1 LIRVVIVARSE
12 GVAADL
18 AELLAEENRL
28 DVSTVLHPAGE
39 PDVLLLKGMDAPP
52 EWHDIPALVLGEEP
66 GSVSGPVSGL
76 VRAHLP
82 DSTTAEQLIAALV
95 AVANGLIVT
104 SSEEEMRSGQ
114 RRHTELPP
122 LLEPL
127 TPRELQV
134 LRYLADGLSNKEIAA
149 RLSLSDHTVKFHVA
163 SILGKLGAASRAEAV
178 AQGLRRGLVPI

>member
-1 LIRVVIVARSE
+1 VIVARSE
-12 GVAADL
+12 RAAADL

-28 DVSTVLHPAGE
+28 DVSTVVHAAGE
-39 PDVLLLKGMDAPP
+39 PDVLLLKEMDAPP

-66 GSVSGPVSGL
+66 VSMSAL

-95 AVANGLIVT
+95 AVGNGLTVT
-104 SSEEEMRSGQ
+104 NSEEVMGSGP
-114 RRHTELPP
+114 RRPTELRP
-122 LLEPL
+122 LVEAL

-149 RLSLSDHTVKFHVA
+149 SLSLSDHTVKFHVA

>member
-1 LIRVVIVARSE
+1 VIVARSE

-28 DVSTVLHPAGE
+28 DVSTVLHAAGE

-66 GSVSGPVSGL
+66 GSGSGL

-82 DSTTAEQLIAALV
+82 DSTTAEQLIAALI
-95 AVANGLIVT
+95 AVAHGLTVT
-104 SSEEEMRSGQ
+104 NSEEELRSG

-122 LLEPL
+122 LVEPL